1 VLVSFAFGPLA
12 YLSKLTSCCTL
23 YIAHPLGL
31 GSGGPSQAFA
41 WILALST
48 VAGLLAWMTLCI
60 CYLRFYAACKVQGL
74 DRNTLPFKS
83 RLQPYAGWVGAIGS
97 LSTFT
102 LIDTKGL
109 LLTNSHHI
117 ALELFGL
124 PQRPVVDGRF
134 YRRLRWDPH
143 IRRPICSLEARQA
156 NKSESRG
163 PGVSC

>member
-1 VLVSFAFGPLA
+1 MTDSQ
-12 YLSKLTSCCTL
+12 
-23 YIAHPLGL
+23 GL

-60 CYLRFYAACKVQGL
+60 CYLRFYAACKAQGL

-102 LIDTKGL
+102 LMTRK
-109 LLTNSHHI
+109 
-117 ALELFGL
+117 
-124 PQRPVVDGRF
+124 
-134 YRRLRWDPH
+134 
-143 IRRPICSLEARQA
+143 
-156 NKSESRG
+156 
-163 PGVSC
+163 VSF

>member
-1 VLVSFAFGPLA
+1 MAVDKQLPQVSPIFRLIRTRLINSSSRKSTDGVSLTTPYWFPSLLDPSHTSVSH
-12 YLSKLTSCCTL
+12 YTLCCSSLS
-23 YIAHPLGL
+23 YQGL

-97 LSTFT
+97 LGELS
-102 LIDTKGL
+102 L
-109 LLTNSHHI
+109 LYKVTEI
-117 ALELFGL
+117 
-124 PQRPVVDGRF
+124 
-134 YRRLRWDPH
+134 
-143 IRRPICSLEARQA
+143 
-156 NKSESRG
+156 
-163 PGVSC
+163 

>member
-1 VLVSFAFGPLA
+1 VPYYAVLVSFAFGPLA
-12 YLSKLTSCCTL
+12 YLSKSELITNVVHRSL
-23 YIAHPLGL
+23 LGL

-60 CYLRFYAACKVQGL
+60 CYLRFYAACKAQGL

-102 LIDTKGL
+102 FDDAKSL
-109 LLTNSHHI
+109 LLTNSHHS
-117 ALELFGL
+117 ALELFRL
-124 PQRPVVDGRF
+124 SQRPMVNGGFHRW
-134 YRRLRWDPH
+134 LRWYSH
-143 IRRPICSLEARQA
+143 LCRPIRSLEA
-156 NKSESRG
+156 G
-163 PGVSC
+163 

>member
-1 VLVSFAFGPLA
+1 MAVDRQLPQVSSHVSRMSARLIASSFPKSIDGGSLTMRSLF
-12 YLSKLTSCCTL
+12 LSRSVHLHTSVGHACKAKD
-23 YIAHPLGL
+23 IADTIGL

-97 LSTFT
+97 LSEC
-102 LIDTKGL
+102 
-109 LLTNSHHI
+109 
-117 ALELFGL
+117 A
-124 PQRPVVDGRF
+124 P
-134 YRRLRWDPH
+134 
-143 IRRPICSLEARQA
+143 A
-156 NKSESRG
+156 
-163 PGVSC
+163 

>member
-1 VLVSFAFGPLA
+1 VSFAFGPLA
-12 YLSKLTSCCTL
+12 YLSKFTSCYTS

-60 CYLRFYAACKVQGL
+60 CYLRFYAACKAQGL

-97 LSTFT
+97 LSTFLMT
-102 LIDTKGL
+102 
-109 LLTNSHHI
+109 
-117 ALELFGL
+117 
-124 PQRPVVDGRF
+124 QRSASDHQSS
-134 YRRLRWDPH
+134 L
-143 IRRPICSLEARQA
+143 CSLAFRSFSKASGRRQISLLA
-156 NKSESRG
+156 TLVSPFTLCHSWSGSLSSEQK
-163 PGVSC
+163 